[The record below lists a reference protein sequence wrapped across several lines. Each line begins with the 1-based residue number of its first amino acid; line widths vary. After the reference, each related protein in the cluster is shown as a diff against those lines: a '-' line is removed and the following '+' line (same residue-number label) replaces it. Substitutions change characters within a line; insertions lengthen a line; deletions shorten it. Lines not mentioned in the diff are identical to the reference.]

1 MGDPLAGLLRK
12 SVAAV
17 FSLGSL
23 HVIIAPTLSFRL
35 SGTVIFRVCENKFDN
50 LETVCAWYLVIF
62 IDAVSPLG
70 GSSNAIAPMSTRPN
84 ILLLGDAAIS
94 GIGSSAPIVVCSPSS
109 HEYSCNAG
117 SLVNKSKNI
126 LVLLY
131 APSRNFLSTSWL
143 VVNIGGA
150 ISLKLVSVW
159 ILSPSSLYSY
169 SNSGSSFNILSTLKA
184 PCPTCQSTCNPPSKI
199 CQVNSSMIPSF
210 LSQPFQTVLPCQF
223 RLRGTHWHQQI
234 YPSPLSRQTDMRSR
248 VSLNQ

>member
-70 GSSNAIAPMSTRPN
+70 GS
-84 ILLLGDAAIS
+84 
-94 GIGSSAPIVVCSPSS
+94 
-109 HEYSCNAG
+109 CNAG

-169 SNSGSSFNILSTLKA
+169 SNSGSSFNILSTL
-184 PCPTCQSTCNPPSKI
+184 
-199 CQVNSSMIPSF
+199 
-210 LSQPFQTVLPCQF
+210 L
-223 RLRGTHWHQQI
+223 
-234 YPSPLSRQTDMRSR
+234 
-248 VSLNQ
+248 

>member
-1 MGDPLAGLLRK
+1 MG
-12 SVAAV
+12 
-17 FSLGSL
+17 
-23 HVIIAPTLSFRL
+23 
-35 SGTVIFRVCENKFDN
+35 KFDN

-94 GIGSSAPIVVCSPSS
+94 GIGSSAPIVVR
-109 HEYSCNAG
+109 
-117 SLVNKSKNI
+117 
-126 LVLLY
+126 LY

-169 SNSGSSFNILSTLKA
+169 SNSGSSFNILSTL
-184 PCPTCQSTCNPPSKI
+184 
-199 CQVNSSMIPSF
+199 
-210 LSQPFQTVLPCQF
+210 L
-223 RLRGTHWHQQI
+223 
-234 YPSPLSRQTDMRSR
+234 
-248 VSLNQ
+248 